1 MCIRRARVASHTQ
14 TASQAELALE
24 KYRQAAAANPQS
36 AEALSNLGWGYYGVR
51 QYAEAIRAFE
61 QALALQSDFMDAQ
74 WGLALALKE
83 AGQREQAIAAFNR
96 VLSLLPTMGE
106 EGKDRAAI
114 LKRQAEYHLH
124 TLRSAPEQ
132 VK

>member
-1 MCIRRARVASHTQ
+1 MASHTQ

-24 KYRQAAAANPQS
+24 KYRQAVAANPES

-51 QYAEAIRAFE
+51 QYEEAIRAFE
-61 QALALQSDFMDAQ
+61 KALALRPDFMDAQ

-83 AGQREQAIAAFNR
+83 AGQREQAITAFNR
-96 VLSLLPTMGE
+96 VLSLLPSMGE

-124 TLRSAPEQ
+124 TLQSALQ
-132 VK
+132 QQKQ